1 MLLDTLE
8 TIAENLHVKS
18 IRGNRYKAPI
28 REFYEVILILGGPR
42 LASFVS
48 CNLNGPSIDSIY
60 NWRSREIPSL
70 DCMPTDENMK
80 KLAQI
85 YVKLMEKHGIA
96 KIPVLTAED
105 ETAIKKVVSYDNK
118 EDKLVSF
125 CGMKTGNDGKH
136 QCLKEISIVLGNDE
150 HTYDLMIDSFKYEI
164 AGSARVVLLNPLHP
178 ALPQLVLL
186 LAPTCNRFTSEDV
199 KAQ

>member
-1 MLLDTLE
+1 MKIRIRCLKESLKQFSSTGNINAIAHKIAVVEKQGKFKDKNVLLDTLE

-18 IRGNRYKAPI
+18 IRGNRYKASV

-42 LASFVS
+42 LANFVS
-48 CNLNGPSIDSIY
+48 CNLNGPFIDSIY

-70 DCMPTDENMK
+70 NCMLTDENMK

-85 YVKLMEKHGIA
+85 YVKLMEKHGIS

-118 EDKLVSF
+118 EEKLLW
-125 CGMKTGNDGKH
+125 NENGK
-136 QCLKEISIVLGNDE
+136 
-150 HTYDLMIDSFKYEI
+150 
-164 AGSARVVLLNPLHP
+164 
-178 ALPQLVLL
+178 
-186 LAPTCNRFTSEDV
+186 
-199 KAQ
+199 